1 MTESVRRRTPFSRV
15 LLALGGVA
23 VLALLAL
30 AALLLG
36 GALDD
41 HGRTPVAEP
50 HGTTVSAVGEPG
62 HAAPP
67 VHALRQQPSTRAR
80 SVVFAVLA
88 AAIVVAAWAFGRV
101 RLARTGRL
109 RTLRVSGL
117 PPGRAPP
124 ALRIV

>member
-1 MTESVRRRTPFSRV
+1 MTDSVRRRTPFSRV

-41 HGRTPVAEP
+41 HGRTPVAEV
-50 HGTTVSAVGEPG
+50 HGSSVSAVGEPG
-62 HAAPP
+62 HTAPP
-67 VHALRQQPSTRAR
+67 LHAIRQQPSTRAR
-80 SVVFAVLA
+80 TVVFAVLA
-88 AAIVVAAWAFGRV
+88 TTAMVMAWACS
-101 RLARTGRL
+101 RLRGARAGRL
-109 RTLRVSGL
+109 RTLRISGL